1 MWSLFTQTND
11 FFSQQWKKCN
21 CQVIW
26 MISLYF
32 NFDSQIEISMLNG
45 EKLYL
50 LGGRNIQNLCAK
62 KIQQSLV
69 SWAVWNHTV
78 GFWVV
83 SWKLWDPL
91 RWNQLLSQNR
101 DLRPQ
106 VPQSS
111 CAKDWKKK
119 MIKFIYSEKA
129 TKFCEISTLLLTG
142 TTQGKSSGLL
152 RIYELYKN

>member
-1 MWSLFTQTND
+1 
-11 FFSQQWKKCN
+11 
-21 CQVIW
+21 

-91 RWNQLLSQNR
+91 LWNQLLSQNR

-111 CAKDWKKK
+111 CAKDWKKM

-129 TKFCEISTLLLTG
+129 TKFCEISTLLLSCVVPVKSKFKTSQNSV
-142 TTQGKSSGLL
+142 TFSEYMNFKDVSDYKLQTQILEGKFW
-152 RIYELYKN
+152 R